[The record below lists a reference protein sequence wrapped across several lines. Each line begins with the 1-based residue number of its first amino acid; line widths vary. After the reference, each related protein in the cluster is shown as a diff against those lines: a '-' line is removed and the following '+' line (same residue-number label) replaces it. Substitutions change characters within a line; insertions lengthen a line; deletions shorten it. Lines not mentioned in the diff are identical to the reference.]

1 MIYTF
6 YAVEILHEGQHL
18 WSDLS
23 ERAETVLDEH
33 LSGNGLAVKSIE
45 LSFEFPYYGHIVTD
59 IILTTTGGRL
69 KPFVSKFSSGVQSL
83 DFDKSM
89 KSYPFSN

>member
-1 MIYTF
+1 M
-6 YAVEILHEGQHL
+6 

-33 LSGNGLAVKSIE
+33 LSGNGLAVKNIE

-59 IILTTTGGRL
+59 VILTTGGRL
-69 KPFVSKFSSGVQSL
+69 KPFVSKVSSIGRSL

-89 KSYPFSN
+89 KFYPFSN